1 MRAVSPAMNTITER
15 KDCRANDIPS
25 DVLKS
30 SEPVVL
36 RGLIADWPA
45 VAACRETSGVA
56 AYLSSFATEEPV
68 TAYLAEPEHQGRYF
82 YNGNMDGF
90 NFKSAAAPLG
100 QVLGRL
106 TAIAAGDH
114 EPQSIYVGSTMV
126 DKWLPGFR
134 EVNDLDLAADNPLVS
149 FWLGNR
155 TRISAHYDFPDNIA
169 CVVAGQRRFTLFPP
183 EQVENLYV
191 GPLEMT
197 PSGQAISLVDFA
209 NPDLQRFP
217 KFATALEHARVVD
230 LAPGDALFIPS
241 MWWHH
246 VESRSELNLLVNYW
260 WCDSLP
266 ELGSPTGALLHAM
279 LAIRDLPS
287 HQRKA
292 WGNLFDHYVFDAGES
307 THSHIPEH
315 ARGCLSTFTNDSAR
329 RMRALLLNKLNQ

>member
-1 MRAVSPAMNTITER
+1 M
-15 KDCRANDIPS
+15 
-25 DVLKS
+25 
-30 SEPVVL
+30 
-36 RGLIADWPA
+36 
-45 VAACRETSGVA
+45 
-56 AYLSSFATEEPV
+56 
-68 TAYLAEPEHQGRYF
+68 
-82 YNGNMDGF
+82 
-90 NFKSAAAPLG
+90 
-100 QVLGRL
+100 LGRL

-209 NPDLQRFP
+209 NPDLQRFLLP
-217 KFATALEHARVVD
+217 RPL
-230 LAPGDALFIPS
+230 S
-241 MWWHH
+241 MLGSSIWPWGCLIYPQYGWHH

-292 WGNLFDHYVFDAGES
+292 WGNLFNHYVFDAGES

-329 RMRALLLNKLNQ
+329 RMRALLLNKLNQEMALLTPEKG